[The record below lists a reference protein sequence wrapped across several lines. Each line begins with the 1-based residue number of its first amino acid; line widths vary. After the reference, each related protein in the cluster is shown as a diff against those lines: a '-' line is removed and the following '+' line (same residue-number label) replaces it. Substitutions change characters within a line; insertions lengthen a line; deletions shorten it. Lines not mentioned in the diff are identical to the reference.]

1 MLGSMKE
8 QFGAWMN
15 GYGKKYATEKE
26 YNERL
31 EIFSQNAKMVY
42 EHNAGKHSYTSKP
55 QLSPRKYI
63 RNLTQW
69 FFSFMVSSEVE

>member
-1 MLGSMKE
+1 MSKTKIIILCDFCTILVSMKE
-8 QFGAWMN
+8 QFGAWMD
-15 GYGKKYATEKE
+15 GYGKEYATEKE

-55 QLSPRKYI
+55 QLSPDNI
-63 RNLTQW
+63 
-69 FFSFMVSSEVE
+69 SEI